1 MIGYSIP
8 RLEEMRVLFHG
19 GNVDGSFITILEKLL
34 CDFEDDLE
42 FYWHPQGKA
51 GNADYQPNRRF
62 LDPKDISKEIRDCIR
77 DPWLV
82 VKVPV
87 GRYEYSQP
95 DDASHFIE

>member
-8 RLEEMRVLFHG
+8 RLEVMRVLFHD

-42 FYWHPQGKA
+42 FYRHPKGQA
-51 GNADYQPNRRF
+51 GNADYQPNRCF
-62 LDPKDISKEIRDCIR
+62 LDAKYIPKQVRDCIR

-82 VKVPV
+82 VEVPV
-87 GRYEYSQP
+87 RRYEHSQP
-95 DDASHFIE
+95 DDASYFIE